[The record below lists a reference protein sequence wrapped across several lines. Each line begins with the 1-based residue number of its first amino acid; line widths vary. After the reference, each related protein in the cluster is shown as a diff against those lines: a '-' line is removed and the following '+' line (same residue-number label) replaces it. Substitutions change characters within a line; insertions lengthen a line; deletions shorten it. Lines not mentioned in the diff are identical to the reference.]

1 MCIRDRIE
9 AVIQQLKLQEVRNAL
24 DEMGIEDFME
34 SAIMCHTH
42 QNGQTMSF
50 RGAKFVANI
59 VEKVKLE
66 IIAADESVEKII
78 EAIGSVVKGG
88 SPEDCRIAMRPY
100 LEVT

>member
-1 MCIRDRIE
+1 MKQIE
-9 AVIQQLKLQEVRNAL
+9 AVIHQLKLQEVRNAL

-42 QNGQTMSF
+42 QNGLTMSF

-66 IIAADESVEKII
+66 IIAADDAVEKII
-78 EAIGSVVKGG
+78 EAIGAIARTGRR
-88 SPEDCRIAMRPY
+88 EDCRIAIRPY

>member
-1 MCIRDRIE
+1 MKQIE
-9 AVIQQLKLQEVRNAL
+9 AVIHQLKLQEVRNAL

-34 SAIMCHTH
+34 SAIKCHTH
-42 QNGQTMSF
+42 NGPSMSF

-66 IIAADESVEKII
+66 IIAADDSVGNII
-78 EAIGSVVKGG
+78 EAIGSIARTGRK
-88 SPEDCRIAMRPY
+88 EDCRIAIRPY

>member
-1 MCIRDRIE
+1 MKQIE
-9 AVIQQLKLQEVRNAL
+9 AVIHQLKLHEVRNAL

-42 QNGQTMSF
+42 QNGHTMSF

-78 EAIGSVVKGG
+78 EAIGSIARTGHK
-88 SPEDCRIAMRPY
+88 EDCRIAIRPY